1 MANANIK
8 LARELENNNFI
19 QTRYKDTLK
28 RMISLNL
35 PSLTNK
41 ELDKAIDY
49 SMNKRYKQVESKVY
63 NNYTEKTA
71 VNTLAELTDYIY
83 SKEPIC
89 TAWGVLFK
97 KHGVV
102 PNPLT
107 KLIHMFMLNR
117 DKEKKIMFQYPKGS
131 EEFEEHN
138 LLQLLAKVDTNAIY
152 GALGNV
158 SCIFYNLH
166 VAASITYEG
175 RSYISAAIM
184 FFEMFLSNNVKFASL
199 NEVITF
205 IDNVRQESPNRHYDD
220 KIILDRNIEPIE
232 VLSQLVLTCGDFR
245 HGKVKWV
252 PDQRDLDIIW
262 EQLNNISQEDLNR
275 IYYKNNLYAFLDN
288 TSMTKALIYLLQS
301 MTEPYLDPNETPDY
315 IKVELDTFCD
325 LLREYVFY
333 NHQIIDRIDRNTN
346 MIKNVSLISDTDSTI
361 VSFDAFYNYTLGKI
375 KETGAD
381 IEISKYYIDGVSYIQ
396 DDANGNP
403 TYRGVY
409 YDPVEWD
416 YDFYNEKVIEKERLI
431 HPLEVIPQD
440 NLRYS
445 IINIIGHCCGILCN
459 EYIEGHTKM
468 GYSYDQGRKT
478 MMYLKNE
485 FTFKRALLTDNKKNY
500 AAIQTLQEGNI
511 VPDDNMNDLAITGL
525 AIKKSTLPKE
535 TRDELQKIL
544 YEDILKPENID
555 QVKLI
560 KDLAIFEDKIFQSLR
575 NGEKSY
581 YKPVS
586 IKAIGRYEDPLGI
599 QGIKA
604 SLIWNAV
611 RNQDLEAIDLDAKN
625 NIDVVK
631 TNINMSTIEN
641 IREEFPEEYD
651 KLKGLLTGE
660 IQADLSKVLK
670 GQITTIA
677 VPRNVKTPEWLTH
690 LINYTEITN
699 DNIKNFPVD
708 SVGIRRLGKDN
719 VNYSNILSL

>member
-1 MANANIK
+1 MANANK
-8 LARELENNNFI
+8 QLAREIQVNNYI
-19 QTRYKDTLK
+19 QTVYKQTLK
-28 RMISLNL
+28 RMLSLNL
-35 PSLTNK
+35 PTLTEQ
-41 ELDKAIDY
+41 ELDQGIDY
-49 SMNKRYKQVESKVY
+49 SMGKRYKPIEAKIY

-83 SKEPIC
+83 SREPIT

-97 KHGVV
+97 KHGTV

-117 DKEKKIMFQYPKGS
+117 DKYKKQMFQYPKGS
-131 EEFEEHN
+131 EEFEEYN

-158 SCIFYNLH
+158 ACIFYNLH
-166 VAASITYEG
+166 VAASITYQG

-184 FFEMFLSNNVKFASL
+184 FFEMFLANNVKFASL
-199 NEVITF
+199 NEVITY
-205 IDNVRQESPNRHYDD
+205 IDNIRQEAPNRHYND
-220 KIILDRNIEPIE
+220 KDILDRDVDPLE
-232 VLSQLVLTCGDFR
+232 VLNKLIMTCGDFR

-262 EQLNNISQEDLNR
+262 EQICNLPQEDLNR
-275 IYYKNNLYAFLDN
+275 IYYKNNLYSFLDN
-288 TSMTKALIYLLQS
+288 TTMTKALIYLLQS
-301 MTEPYLDPNETPDY
+301 MTVPYLDPNKMPEG
-315 IKVELDTFCD
+315 IEVEMDTFCD

-361 VSFDAFYNYTLGKI
+361 VSFDAFYRYTLEKI
-375 KETGAD
+375 KGVD
-381 IEISKYYIDGVSYIQ
+381 IEIGKYYIDGVSYME
-396 DDANGNP
+396 DDKDGNP

-409 YDPVEWD
+409 YDPIEYD
-416 YDFYNEKVIEKERLI
+416 YDFYNEKVIEQERLI
-431 HPLEVIPQD
+431 RPLEVIPQD

-445 IINIIGHCCGILCN
+445 IINIIGHCCGVLCN

-468 GYSYDQGRKT
+468 GHSYDKNRNT

-485 FTFKRALLTDNKKNY
+485 FTFKRTLLTDAKKNY
-500 AAIQTLQEGNI
+500 AAIQTVQEGNL
-511 VPDDNMNDLAITGL
+511 VPDENMNDLAITGL
-525 AIKKSTLPKE
+525 AIKKSTLPKQ

-544 YEDILKPENID
+544 YEDILKPDNID

-575 NGEKSY
+575 SGEKDY
-581 YKPVS
+581 YKPAS
-586 IKAIGRYEDPLGI
+586 IKAIGRYDDPLGQ

-604 SLIWNAV
+604 SLVWNEV
-611 RNQDLEAIDLDAKN
+611 RNRDLEAIDLDAKN
-625 NIDVVK
+625 NIDIVK
-631 TNINMSTIEN
+631 TIINPVTIEN
-641 IREEFPEEYD
+641 IRDDFPEEYERLG
-651 KLKGLLTGE
+651 KLLSGE
-660 IQADLSKVLK
+660 TNPDLSKVLK
-670 GQITTIA
+670 GSITTVA

-699 DNIKNFPVD
+699 DNLKNFPVE
-708 SVGIRRLGKDN
+708 SVGIMRMNKDN
-719 VNYSNILSL
+719 VNYSNILRL

>member
-1 MANANIK
+1 MSNSNIK
-8 LARELENNNFI
+8 LARELQNNSFI
-19 QTRYKDTLK
+19 QTMYKDTLK
-28 RMISLNL
+28 RMLSLNL
-35 PSLTNK
+35 PSLTNR
-41 ELDKAIDY
+41 ELDEAIDY
-49 SMNKRYKQVESKVY
+49 SMNKRYTPVQSKVY
-63 NNYTEKTA
+63 NNYTEKTV

-83 SKEPIC
+83 SREPIQ

-158 SCIFYNLH
+158 ACIFYNLH
-166 VAASITYEG
+166 VAASITYQG

-184 FFEMFLSNNVKFASL
+184 FFEMFLANNVKFASL

-205 IDNVRQESPNRHYDD
+205 IDNVRCEERHYDD
-220 KIILDRNIEPIE
+220 RLILDRNIEPIE

-245 HGKVKWV
+245 HGKIKWV

-262 EQLNNISQEDLNR
+262 EQLNNLTQEDLNR

-288 TSMTKALIYLLQS
+288 TSMTKALMYLLQA
-301 MTEPYLDPNETPDY
+301 MEVPYLDPNKSPDN
-315 IKVELDTFCD
+315 IKVELETFCD

-381 IEISKYYIDGVSYIQ
+381 IEIAKYYIDGVSYIQ
-396 DDANGNP
+396 EDKDGNP
-403 TYRGVY
+403 LYRGVY
-409 YDPVEWD
+409 YDPIEYD

-431 HPLEVIPQD
+431 RPLEVIPQD

-459 EYIEGHTKM
+459 EYIESHTKM
-468 GYSYDQGRKT
+468 GNSYDKNRKT

-485 FTFKRALLTDNKKNY
+485 FTFKRALLTDKKKNY

-511 VPDDNMNDLAITGL
+511 VPDENMNDLAITGL

-544 YEDILKPENID
+544 YEDILKPEYID

-560 KDLAIFEDKIFQSLR
+560 KDLAIFEDNIFQSLR
-575 NGEKSY
+575 NGEKAY

-611 RNQDLEAIDLDAKN
+611 RNPDLEAIDLDAKN

-631 TNINMSTIEN
+631 TDINASTIEK
-641 IREEFPEEYD
+641 IKGDFPDEYE
-651 KLKGLLTGE
+651 KLSRLLSGE
-660 IQADLSKVLK
+660 TNKDLAKVLK
-670 GQITTIA
+670 GSITTVA

-708 SVGIRRLGKDN
+708 SVGIRRLGKTN

>member
-1 MANANIK
+1 M
-8 LARELENNNFI
+8 
-19 QTRYKDTLK
+19 
-28 RMISLNL
+28 S
-35 PSLTNK
+35 
-41 ELDKAIDY
+41 
-49 SMNKRYKQVESKVY
+49 KRYKQVESKVY

-71 VNTLAELTDYIY
+71 VNTLVELTDYIY
-83 SKEPIC
+83 SREPIC

-102 PNPLT
+102 PNPLS

-117 DKEKKIMFQYPKGS
+117 DKEKKIMFQFPKGS

-158 SCIFYNLH
+158 ACIFYNLH
-166 VAASITYEG
+166 VAASITYQG

-205 IDNVRQESPNRHYDD
+205 IDNVRCEKPNRHFDD
-220 KIILDRNIEPIE
+220 KLILDRNIEPIE

-245 HGKVKWV
+245 NGKINWV

-262 EQLNNISQEDLNR
+262 KQISNLSQEDLNR
-275 IYYKNNLYAFLDN
+275 IYYKNNLYEFLNN

-301 MTEPYLDPNETPDY
+301 MKTPYLDPNETPDD
-315 IKVELDTFCD
+315 IKIELDTFCD

-361 VSFDAFYNYTLGKI
+361 VSFDAFYNFALNKV
-375 KETGAD
+375 KESGVSL
-381 IEISKYYIDGVSYIQ
+381 EIDKYYIGGVSYIQ
-396 DDANGNP
+396 EDEDGKP
-403 TYRGVY
+403 KYRGVY
-409 YDPVEWD
+409 YDPIEYD

-468 GYSYDQGRKT
+468 GYSYDKNRKT

-485 FTFKRALLTDNKKNY
+485 FTFKRALLTDAKKNY

-511 VPDDNMNDLAITGL
+511 VPDENMNDLAITGL

-544 YEDILKPENID
+544 YEDILKPDYID
-555 QVKLI
+555 QVKVI
-560 KDLAIFEDKIFQSLR
+560 KDLAIFEDRIFQSLR
-575 NGEKSY
+575 NGEKEF
-581 YKPVS
+581 YKPAS

-611 RNQDLEAIDLDAKN
+611 RDPDLEAIDLDAKN
-625 NIDVVK
+625 NIDIVK
-631 TNINMSTIEN
+631 TNINTSTIEK
-641 IREEFPEEYD
+641 IREDFPEEYD
-651 KLKGLLTGE
+651 KLNRLLSGE
-660 IQADLSKVLK
+660 TNRDLAKVLK

-708 SVGIRRLGKDN
+708 SIGIRRLGKDN

>member
-1 MANANIK
+1 MANSNIK
-8 LARELENNNFI
+8 LARELQNNSFI
-19 QTRYKDTLK
+19 QTMYKDTLK
-28 RMISLNL
+28 RMLSLNL
-35 PSLTNK
+35 PSLTNR
-41 ELDKAIDY
+41 ELDEAIDY
-49 SMNKRYKQVESKVY
+49 SMNKRYTPVESKVY
-63 NNYTEKTA
+63 NNYTEKTV
-71 VNTLAELTDYIY
+71 VNTIAELTDYIY
-83 SKEPIC
+83 SREPIQ

-166 VAASITYEG
+166 VAASITYQG

-205 IDNVRQESPNRHYDD
+205 IDNVRCEERHYDD
-220 KIILDRNIEPIE
+220 RLILDRNIEPIE

-245 HGKVKWV
+245 KGKIKWV

-262 EQLNNISQEDLNR
+262 EQLNNLSQEDLNR

-288 TSMTKALIYLLQS
+288 TSMTKALIYLLQA
-301 MTEPYLDPNETPDY
+301 MEVPYLDPNKTPDH
-315 IKVELDTFCD
+315 IKVELETFCD

-361 VSFDAFYNYTLGKI
+361 VSFDAFYNYTLNKI

-381 IEISKYYIDGVSYIQ
+381 IEIAKYYINGVSYIQ
-396 DDANGNP
+396 DDKDGNP

-409 YDPVEWD
+409 YDQEEYD

-431 HPLEVIPQD
+431 RPLEVIPQD

-459 EYIEGHTKM
+459 EYIEGHTKA
-468 GYSYDQGRKT
+468 GKSYDKNRNT

-511 VPDDNMNDLAITGL
+511 VPDENMNDLAITGL

-544 YEDILKPENID
+544 YEDILKPEYID

-575 NGEKSY
+575 SGGKEY

-586 IKAIGRYEDPLGI
+586 IKAMGRYEDPLGI

-611 RNQDLEAIDLDAKN
+611 RDPELEAIDLDAKN

-631 TNINMSTIEN
+631 TDINASTIEN
-641 IREEFPEEYD
+641 IREEFPDEYE
-651 KLKGLLTGE
+651 KLSKLLSGE
-660 IQADLSKVLK
+660 TNRDLAKVLK

-708 SVGIRRLGKDN
+708 SVGIRRLGKTN

>member
-1 MANANIK
+1 MANIILPKEIK
-8 LARELENNNFI
+8 NNSFI
-19 QTRYKDTLK
+19 QDKYKDTLK
-28 RMISLNL
+28 RMVSLNI
-35 PSLTNK
+35 PTLTSQ
-41 ELDKAIDY
+41 ELDRAIDY
-49 SMNKRYKQVESKVY
+49 SIAKRYKPTEAEIY

-71 VNTLAELTDYIY
+71 VNTLAELTNYIY

-97 KHGVV
+97 KHGTV

-107 KLIHMFMLNR
+107 KLIYMFMQNR
-117 DKEKKIMFQYPKGS
+117 DKYKKQMFQYPKGS
-131 EEFEEHN
+131 EEFEEYN

-166 VAASITYEG
+166 VAASITFQG

-205 IDNVRQESPNRHYDD
+205 IDNVRMEKPYRHYND
-220 KIILDRNIEPIE
+220 KDILDRDIEPLE
-232 VLSQLVLTCGDFR
+232 VLNQLIMTCGDFR
-245 HGKVKWV
+245 NGKIKWV

-262 EQLNNISQEDLNR
+262 EQVCNLSQEDLNR
-275 IYYKNNLYAFLDN
+275 IYYKNNLYSFLDN
-288 TSMTKALIYLLQS
+288 TSMTKALIYILKS
-301 MTEPYLDPNETPDY
+301 MAEPYLDPNKVPDN
-315 IKVELDTFCD
+315 IKVEMETFCD

-361 VSFDAFYNYTLGKI
+361 VSYDAFYRYTLNKI
-375 KETGAD
+375 KGID
-381 IEISKYYIDGVSYIQ
+381 LEIDKYYIDGVSYME
-396 DDANGNP
+396 DDKNGNP

-409 YDPVEWD
+409 YDEDEYD

-431 HPLEVIPQD
+431 HPLEIIPQD

-445 IINIIGHCCGILCN
+445 IINIIGHCCSVLCN

-468 GYSYDQGRKT
+468 GNSYDKSRKT

-485 FTFKRALLTDNKKNY
+485 FTFKRTLLTDAKKSY
-500 AAIQTLQEGNI
+500 AAIQTVQEGNI

-525 AIKKSTLPKE
+525 AIKKSTLSTQ

-555 QVKLI
+555 QVKI
-560 KDLAIFEDKIFQSLR
+560 VKDIAIFEHKIFESLR
-575 NGEKSY
+575 NGNKEY
-581 YKPVS
+581 YKPAS
-586 IKAIGRYEDPLGI
+586 IKAIGRYEDPLAI
-599 QGIKA
+599 QGIKG
-604 SLIWNAV
+604 SLIWNEV
-611 RNQDLEAIDLDAKN
+611 RNRDLPAIDLDAKN
-625 NIDVVK
+625 NIDIVK
-631 TNINMSTIEN
+631 TIITPATIEN
-641 IREEFPEEYD
+641 IRDDFPEEYD
-651 KLKGLLTGE
+651 RLRKLLNGE
-660 IQADLSKVLK
+660 SNKELSKVLN
-670 GQITTIA
+670 GSISSIA
-677 VPRNVKTPEWLTH
+677 VPRDVKTPEWLTH

-699 DNIKNFPVD
+699 DNIKNFPIE
-708 SVGIRRLGKDN
+708 SVGIMRMDKSN
-719 VNYSNILSL
+719 VNYSNILKL

>member
-1 MANANIK
+1 
-8 LARELENNNFI
+8 
-19 QTRYKDTLK
+19 
-28 RMISLNL
+28 
-35 PSLTNK
+35 
-41 ELDKAIDY
+41 
-49 SMNKRYKQVESKVY
+49 
-63 NNYTEKTA
+63 
-71 VNTLAELTDYIY
+71 
-83 SKEPIC
+83 
-89 TAWGVLFK
+89 
-97 KHGVV
+97 
-102 PNPLT
+102 
-107 KLIHMFMLNR
+107 
-117 DKEKKIMFQYPKGS
+117 
-131 EEFEEHN
+131 
-138 LLQLLAKVDTNAIY
+138 
-152 GALGNV
+152 
-158 SCIFYNLH
+158 
-166 VAASITYEG
+166 
-175 RSYISAAIM
+175 M

-205 IDNVRQESPNRHYDD
+205 IDNVRCEDRHYDD
-220 KIILDRNIEPIE
+220 RLILDRNIEPIE

-245 HGKVKWV
+245 HGKIKWV

-262 EQLNNISQEDLNR
+262 EQVNNLSQEDLNR

-288 TSMTKALIYLLQS
+288 TSMTKALMYLLQS
-301 MTEPYLDPNETPDY
+301 METPYLDPNKSPDN
-315 IKVELDTFCD
+315 IKVELETFCD

-361 VSFDAFYNYTLGKI
+361 VSFDAFYNYTLNKI

-381 IEISKYYIDGVSYIQ
+381 IEIAKYYIDGVSYME
-396 DDANGNP
+396 DDENGNP

-409 YDPVEWD
+409 YDPEEYD

-431 HPLEVIPQD
+431 RPLEVIPQD

-459 EYIEGHTKM
+459 EYIEGHTKA
-468 GYSYDQGRKT
+468 GKSYDKNRST

-485 FTFKRALLTDNKKNY
+485 FTFKRALLTIHKKNY

-525 AIKKSTLPKE
+525 AIKKSTLPKK

-544 YEDILKPENID
+544 YEDILKPEYID

-575 NGEKSY
+575 NGEKAY

-586 IKAIGRYEDPLGI
+586 IKAIGRYDDPLGQ

-611 RNQDLEAIDLDAKN
+611 RNPELEAIDLDAKN

-631 TNINMSTIEN
+631 TDINTNTIET
-641 IREEFPEEYD
+641 IKEDFPEEYE
-651 KLKGLLTGE
+651 KLSKLLSGE
-660 IQADLSKVLK
+660 TNRDLAKVLK
-670 GQITTIA
+670 GQITTVA

-708 SVGIRRLGKDN
+708 SVGIQRLGKSN

>member
-1 MANANIK
+1 MVMQK
-8 LARELENNNFI
+8 LPDELENNSFI
-19 QTRYKDTLK
+19 QTKYKETLL
-28 RMISLNL
+28 RMIPLNL
-35 PSLTNK
+35 PTLTK
-41 ELDKAIDY
+41 EELNNAINY
-49 SMNKRYKQVESKVY
+49 SISKRYKKVESQVY
-63 NNYTEKTA
+63 NNYTEKT
-71 VNTLAELTDYIY
+71 VYNTLAELTDYIY
-83 SKEPIC
+83 SREPIC

-117 DKEKKIMFQYPKGS
+117 DKEKKIMLEFPKGS

-205 IDNVRQESPNRHYDD
+205 IDNVRSEAPNRHYDD
-220 KIILDRNIEPIE
+220 RLILDRNIEPIE

-245 HGKVKWV
+245 QGKIKWI

-262 EQLNNISQEDLNR
+262 EQVNNLSQEDLNR

-288 TSMTKALIYLLQS
+288 TSITKALVYLLKA
-301 MTEPYLDPNETPDY
+301 MKEPYLDPNKTPDE

-361 VSFDAFYNYTLGKI
+361 VSFDAFYHFVLDKVKG
-375 KETGAD
+375 ED
-381 IEISKYYIDGVSYIQ
+381 IEIAKYYVNGVSYL
-396 DDANGNP
+396 DDDELI
-403 TYRGVY
+403 RGIK
-409 YDPVEWD
+409 YDPIEYD
-416 YDFYNEKVIEKERLI
+416 YDFYSEKVIEKERLI
-431 HPLEVIPQD
+431 HPIEVIPQD

-468 GYSYDQGRKT
+468 GYSYDKNRKT

-485 FTFKRALLTDNKKNY
+485 FTFKRALLTDAKKNY

-511 VPDDNMNDLAITGL
+511 VPSDNMNDLAITGL
-525 AIKKSTLPKE
+525 AIKKSTLPKK
-535 TRDELQKIL
+535 TRDVLQEIL
-544 YEDILKPENID
+544 YEDILKPEYID

-560 KDLAIFEDKIFQSLR
+560 KDLAIFEDTIFQSLR
-575 NGEKSY
+575 NGEKDF

-586 IKAIGRYEDPLGI
+586 IKAMGRYDDPLGI

-604 SLIWNAV
+604 SLIWNSV
-611 RNQDLEAIDLDAKN
+611 RNPELEAIDLDAKN

-631 TNINMSTIEN
+631 TNINMSSIEN
-641 IREEFPEEYD
+641 IKDDFPDEYD
-651 KLKGLLTGE
+651 KLKRILDGE
-660 IQADLSKVLK
+660 TNRDLAKVLNGK
-670 GQITTIA
+670 ITTVA

>member
-1 MANANIK
+1 MSNRNIK
-8 LARELENNNFI
+8 LARELENNSFI
-19 QTRYKDTLK
+19 HTRYKETLK
-28 RMISLNL
+28 RMLSLNL

-41 ELDKAIDY
+41 ELDEAIDY
-49 SMNKRYKQVESKVY
+49 SMNKRYKAVPSKVY

-71 VNTLAELTDYIY
+71 MNTLVELTDYIY
-83 SKEPIC
+83 SREPIV

-97 KHGVV
+97 RHGVV

-158 SCIFYNLH
+158 ACIFYNLH
-166 VAASITYEG
+166 VAASITYQG

-205 IDNVRQESPNRHYDD
+205 IDNVRCEKPNRHYDD
-220 KIILDRNIEPIE
+220 RLILDRNIEPIE

-245 HGKVKWV
+245 HGKIKWV

-262 EQLNNISQEDLNR
+262 EQLNNLSQEDLNR
-275 IYYKNNLYAFLDN
+275 IYYKNNLYEFLNN
-288 TSMTKALIYLLQS
+288 TSMTKALMYLLQS
-301 MTEPYLDPNETPDY
+301 MTVPYLDPNETPDY

-375 KETGAD
+375 KETGVD
-381 IEISKYYIDGVSYIQ
+381 IEISKYYIDGVSYFE
-396 DDANGNP
+396 DDENGNP

-409 YDPVEWD
+409 YDEAEYD
-416 YDFYNEKVIEKERLI
+416 YDFYNEKRIEKERLI
-431 HPLEVIPQD
+431 NPLQIIPQD

-468 GYSYDQGRKT
+468 GNSYDKDRKT

-485 FTFKRALLTDNKKNY
+485 FTFKRALLTDAKKNY

-511 VPDDNMNDLAITGL
+511 VPDANMNDLAITGL

-535 TRDELQKIL
+535 TRDTLQKIL
-544 YEDILKPENID
+544 YEDILKPEYID
-555 QVKLI
+555 QVKLV
-560 KDLAIFEDKIFQSLR
+560 KDLAIFEDRIFQSLR
-575 NGEKSY
+575 SGEKSF

-611 RNQDLEAIDLDAKN
+611 RDPELEAIDLDAKN

-631 TNINMSTIEN
+631 TNINASTIET
-641 IREEFPEEYD
+641 IRQDFPEEYD
-651 KLKGLLTGE
+651 KISKLLSGE
-660 IQADLSKVLK
+660 TNKDLAKVLK

-677 VPRNVKTPEWLTH
+677 VPRNVKTPDWLTH
-690 LINYTEITN
+690 LIDYTSITN
-699 DNIKNFPVD
+699 DNIKNFPVE

>member
-8 LARELENNNFI
+8 LARELQNNSFI
-19 QTRYKDTLK
+19 QTMYKDTLK
-28 RMISLNL
+28 RMLSLNL
-35 PSLTNK
+35 PSLTNR
-41 ELDKAIDY
+41 ELDEAIDY
-49 SMNKRYKQVESKVY
+49 SMNKRYTPVESKVY
-63 NNYTEKTA
+63 NNYTEKTV
-71 VNTLAELTDYIY
+71 VNTIAELTDYIY
-83 SKEPIC
+83 SREPIQ

-166 VAASITYEG
+166 VAASITYQG

-205 IDNVRQESPNRHYDD
+205 IDNVRCEERHYDD
-220 KIILDRNIEPIE
+220 RLILDRNIEPIE

-245 HGKVKWV
+245 KGKIKWV

-262 EQLNNISQEDLNR
+262 EQLNNLSQEDLNR

-288 TSMTKALIYLLQS
+288 TSMTKALIYLLQA
-301 MTEPYLDPNETPDY
+301 MEVPYLDPNKTPDH
-315 IKVELDTFCD
+315 IKVELETFCD

-361 VSFDAFYNYTLGKI
+361 VSFDAFYNYTLNKI

-381 IEISKYYIDGVSYIQ
+381 IEIAKYYINGVSYIQ
-396 DDANGNP
+396 DDKDGNP

-409 YDPVEWD
+409 YDPEEYD

-431 HPLEVIPQD
+431 RPLEVIPQD

-459 EYIEGHTKM
+459 EYIEGHTKA
-468 GYSYDQGRKT
+468 GKSYDKNRNT

-511 VPDDNMNDLAITGL
+511 VPDENMNDLAITGL

-544 YEDILKPENID
+544 YEDILKPEYID
-555 QVKLI
+555 QVKLV

-575 NGEKSY
+575 NGGKEY

-586 IKAIGRYEDPLGI
+586 IKAMGRYEDPLGI

-611 RNQDLEAIDLDAKN
+611 RDPELEAIDLDAKN

-631 TNINMSTIEN
+631 TDINASTIEN
-641 IREEFPEEYD
+641 IREEFPDEYE
-651 KLKGLLTGE
+651 KLSKLLSGE
-660 IQADLSKVLK
+660 TNRDLAKVLK

-708 SVGIRRLGKDN
+708 SVGIRRLGKTN

>member
-8 LARELENNNFI
+8 LARELAHNNFI
-19 QTRYKDTLK
+19 QTKYKDTLK
-28 RMISLNL
+28 RMLSLNL

-41 ELDKAIDY
+41 ELDEAIDY

-63 NNYTEKTA
+63 NNYTEKT
-71 VNTLAELTDYIY
+71 VINTLAELTDYIY

-117 DKEKKIMFQYPKGS
+117 DKEKKIMFQFPKGS

-152 GALGNV
+152 GALGNN

-166 VAASITYEG
+166 VAASITYQG

-199 NEVITF
+199 NEVISF
-205 IDNVRQESPNRHYDD
+205 IDNVRCEAPNRHYDD
-220 KIILDRNIEPIE
+220 RLILDRNIEPIE

-245 HGKVKWV
+245 KGKIKWV

-262 EQLNNISQEDLNR
+262 EQVSNLSQEDLNR
-275 IYYKNNLYAFLDN
+275 IYYKNNLYEFLNN
-288 TSMTKALIYLLQS
+288 TSMTKALMYLLTS

-315 IKVELDTFCD
+315 LKVELDTFCD

-361 VSFDAFYNYTLGKI
+361 VSFDAFYNYTLRKI
-375 KETGAD
+375 KETGAN
-381 IEISKYYIDGVSYIQ
+381 IEIGKYYIDGVSYIQ
-396 DDANGNP
+396 DDENGNP
-403 TYRGVY
+403 TFRGVT
-409 YDPVEWD
+409 YDPIEYD
-416 YDFYNEKVIEKERLI
+416 YDFFNEKVIEKERLI
-431 HPLEVIPQD
+431 HPLEIIPQD

-459 EYIEGHTKM
+459 EYIESHTKM
-468 GYSYDQGRKT
+468 GNSFDKNRKT

-544 YEDILKPENID
+544 YEDILKPNTID

-560 KDLAIFEDKIFQSLR
+560 KDLAIFENKIFQSLR
-575 NGEKSY
+575 NGEKSF
-581 YKPVS
+581 YKPAS

-611 RNQDLEAIDLDAKN
+611 RDPELEAIDLDAKN
-625 NIDVVK
+625 NIDIVK

-641 IREEFPEEYD
+641 IREEFPVEYE
-651 KLKGLLTGE
+651 KLQKLLTGE
-660 IQADLSKVLK
+660 TNKDLSKVLK

-699 DNIKNFPVD
+699 DNIKNFPID

>member
-8 LARELENNNFI
+8 LARELQNNSFI
-19 QTRYKDTLK
+19 QTMYKDTLK
-28 RMISLNL
+28 RMLSLNL
-35 PSLTNK
+35 PSLTNR
-41 ELDKAIDY
+41 ELDEAIDY
-49 SMNKRYKQVESKVY
+49 SMNKRYTPVESKVY
-63 NNYTEKTA
+63 NNYTEKTV
-71 VNTLAELTDYIY
+71 VNTIAELTDYIY
-83 SKEPIC
+83 SREPIQ

-166 VAASITYEG
+166 VAASITYQG

-205 IDNVRQESPNRHYDD
+205 IDNVRCEERHYDD
-220 KIILDRNIEPIE
+220 RLILDRNIEPIE

-245 HGKVKWV
+245 KGKIKWV

-262 EQLNNISQEDLNR
+262 ELLNNLSQEDLNR

-288 TSMTKALIYLLQS
+288 TSMTKALIYLLQA
-301 MTEPYLDPNETPDY
+301 MEVPYLDPNKTPDH
-315 IKVELDTFCD
+315 IKVELETFCD

-361 VSFDAFYNYTLGKI
+361 VSFDAFYNYTLNKI

-381 IEISKYYIDGVSYIQ
+381 IEIAKYYINGVSYIQ
-396 DDANGNP
+396 DDKDGNP

-409 YDPVEWD
+409 YDPEEYD

-431 HPLEVIPQD
+431 RPLEVIPQD

-459 EYIEGHTKM
+459 EYIEGHTKA
-468 GYSYDQGRKT
+468 GKSYDKNRNT

-511 VPDDNMNDLAITGL
+511 VPDENMNDLAITGL

-544 YEDILKPENID
+544 YEDILKPEYID
-555 QVKLI
+555 QVKLV

-575 NGEKSY
+575 NGGKEY

-586 IKAIGRYEDPLGI
+586 IKAMGRYEDPLGI

-611 RNQDLEAIDLDAKN
+611 RDPELEAIDLDAKN

-631 TNINMSTIEN
+631 TDINASTIEN
-641 IREEFPEEYD
+641 IREEFPDEYE
-651 KLKGLLTGE
+651 KLSKLLSGE
-660 IQADLSKVLK
+660 TNRDLAKVLK

-708 SVGIRRLGKDN
+708 SVGIRRLGKTN

>member
-1 MANANIK
+1 MSNSNIK
-8 LARELENNNFI
+8 LARELQNNSFI
-19 QTRYKDTLK
+19 QTMYKDTLK
-28 RMISLNL
+28 RMLSLNL
-35 PSLTNK
+35 PSLTNR
-41 ELDKAIDY
+41 ELDEAIDY
-49 SMNKRYKQVESKVY
+49 SMNKRYKPVESKVY
-63 NNYTEKTA
+63 NNYTEKTV

-83 SKEPIC
+83 SREPIQ

-158 SCIFYNLH
+158 ACIFYNLH
-166 VAASITYEG
+166 VAASITYQG

-184 FFEMFLSNNVKFASL
+184 FFEMFLANNVKFASL

-205 IDNVRQESPNRHYDD
+205 IDNVRCEERHYDD
-220 KIILDRNIEPIE
+220 RLILDRNIEPIE

-245 HGKVKWV
+245 HGKIKWV

-262 EQLNNISQEDLNR
+262 EQLNNLTQEDLNR

-288 TSMTKALIYLLQS
+288 TSMTKALMYLLQA
-301 MTEPYLDPNETPDY
+301 MEVPYLDPNKSPDN
-315 IKVELDTFCD
+315 IKVELETFCD

-381 IEISKYYIDGVSYIQ
+381 IEIAKYYIDGVSYIQ
-396 DDANGNP
+396 EDKDGNP
-403 TYRGVY
+403 LYRGVY
-409 YDPVEWD
+409 YDPIEYD

-431 HPLEVIPQD
+431 RPLEVIPQD

-459 EYIEGHTKM
+459 EYIEAHTKM
-468 GYSYDQGRKT
+468 GNSYDKNRKT

-485 FTFKRALLTDNKKNY
+485 FTFKRALLTDKKKNY

-511 VPDDNMNDLAITGL
+511 VPDENMNDLAITGL

-544 YEDILKPENID
+544 YEDILKPEYID

-560 KDLAIFEDKIFQSLR
+560 KDLAIFEDNIFQSLR
-575 NGEKSY
+575 NGEKAY

-586 IKAIGRYEDPLGI
+586 IKAMGRYEDPLGI

-611 RNQDLEAIDLDAKN
+611 RNPDLEAIDLDAKN

-631 TNINMSTIEN
+631 TDINASTIEK
-641 IREEFPEEYD
+641 IRGDFPDEYE
-651 KLKGLLTGE
+651 KLSKLLSGE
-660 IQADLSKVLK
+660 TNKDLAKVLK
-670 GQITTIA
+670 GSITTVA

-708 SVGIRRLGKDN
+708 SVGIRRLGKTN

>member
-1 MANANIK
+1 
-8 LARELENNNFI
+8 
-19 QTRYKDTLK
+19 
-28 RMISLNL
+28 
-35 PSLTNK
+35 
-41 ELDKAIDY
+41 
-49 SMNKRYKQVESKVY
+49 
-63 NNYTEKTA
+63 
-71 VNTLAELTDYIY
+71 
-83 SKEPIC
+83 
-89 TAWGVLFK
+89 
-97 KHGVV
+97 
-102 PNPLT
+102 
-107 KLIHMFMLNR
+107 
-117 DKEKKIMFQYPKGS
+117 
-131 EEFEEHN
+131 
-138 LLQLLAKVDTNAIY
+138 
-152 GALGNV
+152 
-158 SCIFYNLH
+158 
-166 VAASITYEG
+166 
-175 RSYISAAIM
+175 M

-205 IDNVRQESPNRHYDD
+205 IDNVRCEDRHYDD
-220 KIILDRNIEPIE
+220 RLILDRNIEPIE

-245 HGKVKWV
+245 HGKIKWV

-262 EQLNNISQEDLNR
+262 EQVNNLSQEDLNR

-288 TSMTKALIYLLQS
+288 TSMTKALMYLLQS
-301 MTEPYLDPNETPDY
+301 METPYLDPNKSPDN
-315 IKVELDTFCD
+315 IKVELETFCD

-361 VSFDAFYNYTLGKI
+361 VSFDAFYNYTLNKI

-381 IEISKYYIDGVSYIQ
+381 IEIAKYYIDGVSYME
-396 DDANGNP
+396 DDENGNP

-409 YDPVEWD
+409 YDPEEYD

-431 HPLEVIPQD
+431 RPLEVIPQD

-459 EYIEGHTKM
+459 EYIEGHTKA
-468 GYSYDQGRKT
+468 GKSYDKNRST

-485 FTFKRALLTDNKKNY
+485 FTFKRALLTIHKKNY

-544 YEDILKPENID
+544 YEDILKPEYID

-575 NGEKSY
+575 NGEKAY

-586 IKAIGRYEDPLGI
+586 IKAIGRYDDPLGQ

-611 RNQDLEAIDLDAKN
+611 RNPELEAIDLDAKN

-631 TNINMSTIEN
+631 TDINTNTIET
-641 IREEFPEEYD
+641 IKEDFPEEYE
-651 KLKGLLTGE
+651 KLSKLLSGE
-660 IQADLSKVLK
+660 TNRDLAKVLK
-670 GQITTIA
+670 GQITTVA

-708 SVGIRRLGKDN
+708 SVGIQRLGKSN

>member
-8 LARELENNNFI
+8 LARELNNNSFI
-19 QTRYKDTLK
+19 HTRYKDTLK
-28 RMISLNL
+28 RMLSLNL
-35 PSLTNK
+35 PSLTER
-41 ELDKAIDY
+41 ELDEAIDY

-63 NNYTEKTA
+63 NNYTEKT
-71 VNTLAELTDYIY
+71 VTNTLAELTDYIY
-83 SKEPIC
+83 SREPIC

-102 PNPLT
+102 PNPLS

-117 DKEKKIMFQYPKGS
+117 DKYKGQMLDYLELNDMEKY
-131 EEFEEHN
+131 EEYN

-166 VAASITYEG
+166 VAASITYQG

-205 IDNVRQESPNRHYDD
+205 IDNVRCEAPNRHYDD
-220 KIILDRNIEPIE
+220 KLILDRDIEPIE

-262 EQLNNISQEDLNR
+262 EQLNNLSQEDLNR
-275 IYYKNNLYAFLDN
+275 VYYKNNLYAFLDN

-301 MTEPYLDPNETPDY
+301 MTVPYLDPNKMPKGIE
-315 IKVELDTFCD
+315 VEMDTFCD

-361 VSFDAFYNYTLGKI
+361 VSFDAFYNYVLGKI
-375 KETGAD
+375 KGVE
-381 IEISKYYIDGVSYIQ
+381 IEIAKYYIDGVSYIQ
-396 DDANGNP
+396 DDKNGNP
-403 TYRGVY
+403 TFKGVY

-431 HPLEVIPQD
+431 HPIEIIPQD

-468 GYSYDQGRKT
+468 GYSYDASRKT

-485 FTFKRALLTDNKKNY
+485 FTFKRTLLTDAKKNY
-500 AAIQTLQEGNI
+500 AAIKTLQEGKK
-511 VPDDNMNDLAITGL
+511 VPDKDMNDLGITGL

-544 YEDILKPENID
+544 YEDILKPDYID

-560 KDLAIFEDKIFQSLR
+560 KDLAIFENKIFESLR
-575 NGEKSY
+575 SGGKEY

-611 RNQDLEAIDLDAKN
+611 RDPDLEAIDLDAKN

-631 TNINMSTIEN
+631 TNINLTTIEN
-641 IREEFPEEYD
+641 IREEFPEEYE
-651 KLKGLLTGE
+651 KLRSLLTGE
-660 IQADLSKVLK
+660 INKDLSKVLK

-690 LINYTEITN
+690 LIDYISITN

>member
-8 LARELENNNFI
+8 LARELQNNTFI
-19 QTRYKDTLK
+19 QTQYKDTLK
-28 RMISLNL
+28 RMLSLNL
-35 PSLTNK
+35 PSLTNR
-41 ELDKAIDY
+41 ELDEAIDY
-49 SMNKRYKQVESKVY
+49 SMNKRYKAVESKVY
-63 NNYTEKTA
+63 NNYTEKTV

-83 SKEPIC
+83 SREPIC

-117 DKEKKIMFQYPKGS
+117 DKEKDIMFQYPKGS
-131 EEFEEHN
+131 EDYEEHN
-138 LLQLLAKVDTNAIY
+138 LLQVLAKVDTNAIY
-152 GALGNV
+152 GALGNNA
-158 SCIFYNLH
+158 CIFYNIH
-166 VAASITYEG
+166 VAASITYQG

-199 NEVITF
+199 NEVITY
-205 IDNVRQESPNRHYDD
+205 IDNIRQEAPNRRYNDRL
-220 KIILDRNIEPIE
+220 ILDRNIEPIE
-232 VLSQLVLTCGDFR
+232 VLNKLILTCGDFR
-245 HGKVKWV
+245 HGKIKWV

-262 EQLNNISQEDLNR
+262 EQLNNLSQEDLNR
-275 IYYKNNLYAFLDN
+275 IYYKNNLYSFLDN
-288 TSMTKALIYLLQS
+288 TSMTKALIYLLKS
-301 MTEPYLDPNETPDY
+301 MTVPYLDPNKMP
-315 IKVELDTFCD
+315 KGVEVEMDTFCD

-333 NHQIIDRIDRNTN
+333 NHQIIDRIDRNTH

-361 VSFDAFYNYTLGKI
+361 VSFDAFYHYVLEKVKGMNF
-375 KETGAD
+375 
-381 IEISKYYIDGVSYIQ
+381 EIDKYYIDGVSYIK
-396 DDANGNP
+396 DDEDGNP
-403 TYRGVY
+403 TFRGVT
-409 YDPVEWD
+409 YDPVEYD
-416 YDFYNEKVIEKERLI
+416 YDFYSEKVIEKERLI

-459 EYIEGHTKM
+459 EYIEGHTIK
-468 GYSYDQGRKT
+468 GHSYDKSRKT

-485 FTFKRALLTDNKKNY
+485 FTFKRALLTDAKKNY

-511 VPDDNMNDLAITGL
+511 VPDHNMNDLAITGL

-535 TRDELQKIL
+535 TREELQKIL

-555 QVKLI
+555 QVRLI
-560 KDLAIFEDKIFQSLR
+560 KDLAIFENKIFESLR
-575 NGEKSY
+575 NGGKEY

-586 IKAIGRYEDPLGI
+586 IKAYGRYEDPLGQ

-611 RNQDLEAIDLDAKN
+611 RNPDLEAIDLDAKN

-631 TNINMSTIEN
+631 TNININTIEN
-641 IREEFPEEYD
+641 IRNDFPEEYE
-651 KLKGLLTGE
+651 KLSKLLSGE
-660 IQADLSKVLK
+660 INKDLSKVLK
-670 GQITTIA
+670 GQINTIA

-690 LINYTEITN
+690 LIDYTSITN
-699 DNIKNFPVD
+699 DNIKNFPVE